1 MKQELEHLVATA
13 PEWAARRAQY
23 ALEIT
28 ATYESGELTESEYQE
43 LMRDL
48 VHADQFNE
56 EADNLEIKNYLVTA
70 VMIGARLV

>member
-1 MKQELEHLVATA
+1 MKPELEHLVATA
-13 PEWAARRAQY
+13 PAWAAKRAQY

-28 ATYESGELTESEYQE
+28 SAFEAGELAESEYQE

-56 EADNLEIKNYLVTA
+56 EADNLEIKNYLVAA
-70 VMIGARLV
+70 VMIGAKLV

>member
-1 MKQELEHLVATA
+1 MKPELEHLVATA
-13 PEWAARRAQY
+13 PAWAAKRAQY

-28 ATYESGELTESEYQE
+28 SMYESGELAESEYQE

-56 EADNLEIKNYLVTA
+56 EADNLEIKNYLVAA
-70 VMIGARLV
+70 VMIGAKLV

>member
-1 MKQELEHLVATA
+1 MKQQLEHLVATA

-28 ATYESGELTESEYQE
+28 RMFEAGELAESEYQE

-48 VHADQFNE
+48 VHADQFNQ

-70 VMIGARLV
+70 VMIGAKLA

>member
-1 MKQELEHLVATA
+1 MKEQLQHLVATA

-28 ATYESGELTESEYQE
+28 HAYESGELAESEYQE

-56 EADNLEIKNYLVTA
+56 EADNLEIKNYLVAA
-70 VMIGARLV
+70 VMIGAKLV

>member
-13 PEWAARRAQY
+13 PAWAARRAQY

>member
-1 MKQELEHLVATA
+1 MKEQLQHLVANG
-13 PEWAARRAQY
+13 PSWAASRAQY

-28 ATYESGELTESEYQE
+28 SMYEAGELNESEYQE

-48 VHADQFNE
+48 VHADKFNE
-56 EADNLEIKNYLVTA
+56 EADNLEIKNYLVAA

>member
-28 ATYESGELTESEYQE
+28 KVYESGELAESEYQE

-56 EADNLEIKNYLVTA
+56 EADNLEIKNYLVAA

>member
-28 ATYESGELTESEYQE
+28 ATYESGELAESEYQE

-56 EADNLEIKNYLVTA
+56 EADNLEIKNYLVAA
-70 VMIGARLV
+70 VMIGAKLV

>member
-1 MKQELEHLVATA
+1 MKQQLEHLVATA

-28 ATYESGELTESEYQE
+28 SMYESGELAESESQE

-48 VHADQFNE
+48 VYAEQFNE
-56 EADNLEIKNYLVTA
+56 EADNLEIKNYLVAA
-70 VMIGARLV
+70 VMIGAKLV

>member
-1 MKQELEHLVATA
+1 MKNELEHLVATA

-28 ATYESGELTESEYQE
+28 SMFEAGELQQSEYQE
-43 LMRDL
+43 LMHDL

-56 EADNLEIKNYLVTA
+56 EADNLEVKNYLVAA
-70 VMIGARLV
+70 VMIGAKLA